1 MEFNETQTMAINF
14 TKMAKEKM
22 GDKVK
27 DFCISDVYDDVNN
40 RAFSVEFTAYDYFPI
55 RLNYERG
62 RFGCCILYGERTVAL
77 SNSQQWWE
85 EADFDVFFKELEREL
100 KLRIPD
106 KFLKA
111 HRWRWYERSTTK
123 EKQTLRDTVM
133 NEKYFREYILEE
145 TGRIKNFQNK
155 LENNEVREDRIYS
168 VKRKIDAIQF
178 ELLIARY
185 SSGEDIEK
193 LENDFANKYEID

>member
-27 DFCISDVYDDVNN
+27 DFCILDVYDDANN

-85 EADFDVFFKELEREL
+85 EADFTVFFKELAKAAIKMVRNKPQEEQIIIL
-100 KLRIPD
+100 KSWNEWGEGNYMEPD
-106 KFLKA
+106 LQYGHGYINA
-111 HRWRWYERSTTK
+111 LAEAIK
-123 EKQTLRDTVM
+123 E
-133 NEKYFREYILEE
+133 
-145 TGRIKNFQNK
+145 
-155 LENNEVREDRIYS
+155 S
-168 VKRKIDAIQF
+168 
-178 ELLIARY
+178 
-185 SSGEDIEK
+185 
-193 LENDFANKYEID
+193 

>member
-27 DFCISDVYDDVNN
+27 DFCILDVYDDANN

-85 EADFDVFFKELEREL
+85 
-100 KLRIPD
+100 
-106 KFLKA
+106 
-111 HRWRWYERSTTK
+111 RS
-123 EKQTLRDTVM
+123 
-133 NEKYFREYILEE
+133 
-145 TGRIKNFQNK
+145 
-155 LENNEVREDRIYS
+155 
-168 VKRKIDAIQF
+168 
-178 ELLIARY
+178 
-185 SSGEDIEK
+185 
-193 LENDFANKYEID
+193 

>member
-1 MEFNETQTMAINF
+1 MEFNETQTMAIDF

-27 DFCISDVYDDVNN
+27 DFCISDIYDDVNN
-40 RAFSVEFTAYDYFPI
+40 RAFSVEFAAYDYFPI

-62 RFGCCILYGERTVAL
+62 RFGCCISYGERTVAL

-85 EADFDVFFKELEREL
+85 VADFDVFFKELEREL

-111 HRWRWYERSTTK
+111 HRWR
-123 EKQTLRDTVM
+123 
-133 NEKYFREYILEE
+133 
-145 TGRIKNFQNK
+145 
-155 LENNEVREDRIYS
+155 
-168 VKRKIDAIQF
+168 
-178 ELLIARY
+178 
-185 SSGEDIEK
+185 
-193 LENDFANKYEID
+193 

>member
-1 MEFNETQTMAINF
+1 MDNKTEGIGMEFNETQTMAIDF

-27 DFCISDVYDDVNN
+27 DFCISDIYDDVNN
-40 RAFSVEFTAYDYFPI
+40 RAFSVEFAAYDYFPI

-62 RFGCCILYGERTVAL
+62 RFGCCISYGERTVAL

-85 EADFDVFFKELEREL
+85 VADFDVFFKELEREL

-111 HRWRWYERSTTK
+111 HHWR
-123 EKQTLRDTVM
+123 
-133 NEKYFREYILEE
+133 
-145 TGRIKNFQNK
+145 
-155 LENNEVREDRIYS
+155 
-168 VKRKIDAIQF
+168 
-178 ELLIARY
+178 
-185 SSGEDIEK
+185 
-193 LENDFANKYEID
+193 

>member
-1 MEFNETQTMAINF
+1 MNEFNFSVPQNIIVGRGS
-14 TKMAKEKM
+14 MAKEKM

-85 EADFDVFFKELEREL
+85 EADFAVFFKELEREL

-111 HRWRWYERSTTK
+111 HHWR
-123 EKQTLRDTVM
+123 
-133 NEKYFREYILEE
+133 
-145 TGRIKNFQNK
+145 
-155 LENNEVREDRIYS
+155 
-168 VKRKIDAIQF
+168 
-178 ELLIARY
+178 
-185 SSGEDIEK
+185 
-193 LENDFANKYEID
+193 